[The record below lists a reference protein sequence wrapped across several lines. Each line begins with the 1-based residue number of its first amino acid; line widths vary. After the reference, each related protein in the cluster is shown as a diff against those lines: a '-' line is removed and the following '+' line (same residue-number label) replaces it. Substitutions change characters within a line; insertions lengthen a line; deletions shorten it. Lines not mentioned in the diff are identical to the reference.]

1 MLSSWPGG
9 AAYFLTIGSSVSSPG
24 VVGQGGKLSSALR
37 ELDSSPP
44 DFHTILLLRYP
55 LGFIRVRSLGI
66 QLGPPPPTGLRGP
79 EGTAAESRVKRSWR
93 FFHAGQVLQ
102 RVPLQLQSF

>member
-1 MLSSWPGG
+1 MNVLSS
-9 AAYFLTIGSSVSSPG
+9 ASAEFLAQRGCVFSDIGSSVSSPG

-44 DFHTILLLRYP
+44 DFHMILLLRYP

-66 QLGPPPPTGLRGP
+66 QLGPPTGLRGP
-79 EGTAAESRVKRSWR
+79 EGTAAESRVKRS
-93 FFHAGQVLQ
+93 
-102 RVPLQLQSF
+102 